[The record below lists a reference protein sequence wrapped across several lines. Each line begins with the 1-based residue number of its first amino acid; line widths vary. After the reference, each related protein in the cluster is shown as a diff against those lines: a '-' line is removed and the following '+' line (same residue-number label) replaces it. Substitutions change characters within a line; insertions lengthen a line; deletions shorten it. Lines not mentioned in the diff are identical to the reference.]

1 MNPNHERQ
9 QESFEREALPYLDSL
24 YRYGLR
30 LCGDPVQA
38 EDLVQETMVKAFRSW
53 ERYAIG
59 TNIRAWLFTIMRN
72 TLISQYRRRRK
83 HAESVDISEVDGF
96 IVFDAIYNPNP
107 SERFFDRLVDEE
119 VVGAIDSLSADY
131 REIVVLADVEDL
143 TYEEIAEVVGIPIG
157 TVKSRLHRARR
168 MLQRKLYDYAVE
180 LGFIRPDKIFIGAA

>member
-1 MNPNHERQ
+1 MNPNRERQ

-119 VVGAIDSLSADY
+119 VTGAIDSLSADY

-143 TYEEIAEVVGIPIG
+143 TYEEIAEVVGIPVG

>member
-1 MNPNHERQ
+1 MNPNRERQ

-119 VVGAIDSLSADY
+119 VTGAIDSLSADY

-180 LGFIRPDKIFIGAA
+180 LGFIRTDKILIGAA

>member
-143 TYEEIAEVVGIPIG
+143 TYEEIAEVVGIPVG

>member
-1 MNPNHERQ
+1 MNPNRERQ

-96 IVFDAIYNPNP
+96 IVFDAIYNPSP

-119 VVGAIDSLSADY
+119 VTGAIDSLSADY

-180 LGFIRPDKIFIGAA
+180 LGFIRTDKILIGAA